1 MKTQDSALS
10 PEEISTVASLLSR
23 LEPGF
28 LPMPIFSQVVRLLV
42 TPTVEMVPFRKTQEG
57 KVEVFLIKRDDD
69 DPNWPGKYH
78 VPGSV
83 IRATDA
89 KLSFQDA
96 FDRII
101 QGEIKGITV
110 LKGPIFVQ
118 HLFHQVKR
126 GAEIPMIHWIEVNGD
141 IPGGTYFDV
150 DKLPENIVDHH
161 PLIIRK
167 ALEHFSTHFEA

>member
-1 MKTQDSALS
+1 MKTQGSALS
-10 PEEISTVASLLSR
+10 SEEIYAAERLLSQ

-42 TPTVEMVPFRKTQEG
+42 TPTVEMVPLRKTKKGTVQ
-57 KVEVFLIKRDDD
+57 VLLIKRDDD
-69 DPNWPGKYH
+69 DPNWPGQYH

-83 IRATDA
+83 IRATDV

-101 QGEIKGITV
+101 NGEIKGINV
-110 LKGPIFVQ
+110 VRGPIFVQ

-126 GAEIPMIHWIEVNGD
+126 GAELPMIHWIEVNGE
-141 IPGGTYFDV
+141 ITGGTYFDL

-167 ALEHFSTHFEA
+167 ALEHFSSPQ